1 MMRRWIRF
9 GLPAALV
16 VVVAACEPKPEPIRY
31 GEDNGAYCMMTITD
45 QRFGAEL
52 VTKKG
57 KVYKFDSIECLAGFL
72 LDGQVASGEIH
83 SLWVTDF
90 AHPSTLIRAEDALY
104 LHGENIRSPMGM
116 NLAAFADR
124 AGLDAVRERTGGE
137 VLGWDEVLELVK
149 TSRPDVEHGHKAMQ
163 MP

>member
-1 MMRRWIRF
+1 MMRRWVEF
-9 GLPAALV
+9 GALAALV
-16 VVVAACEPKPEPIRY
+16 FVVTACEPKPEPIRY

-45 QRFGAEL
+45 RRFGAEL

-72 LDGQVASGEIH
+72 LDGQVSPEEVH

-90 AHPSTLIRAEDALY
+90 ARPGTLIRAEDALY
-104 LHGENIRSPMGM
+104 LHGENVRSPMGM

-137 VLGWDEVLELVK
+137 VLGWDEVLDLVK
-149 TSRPDVEHGHKAMQ
+149 TSRPEVERGHEPMRMQ
-163 MP
+163 